1 MKTTYDNQEIIQ
13 EMNNLIHFS
22 CTENN
27 QQLEKF
33 QEALIKKY
41 FAAVEVKIDKPNQEI
56 HLKLM
61 VKKAQYANV
70 IVNYKNF
77 EEFLKSCLEDDLG
90 NLSFYQNML
99 MFYNISGSFSKVM
112 YELE

>member
-1 MKTTYDNQEIIQ
+1 MKTTYNDNAILQ

-22 CTENN
+22 CT
-27 QQLEKF
+27 QSTPKLEKF
-33 QEALIKKY
+33 QQALIKKH
-41 FAAVEVKIDKPNQEI
+41 FGALEVNNDKVKNEI

-61 VKKAQYANV
+61 VKEGQYTNV
-70 IVNYKNF
+70 IVQYTSY

-99 MFYNISGSFSKVM
+99 TFYNVNAA
-112 YELE
+112 